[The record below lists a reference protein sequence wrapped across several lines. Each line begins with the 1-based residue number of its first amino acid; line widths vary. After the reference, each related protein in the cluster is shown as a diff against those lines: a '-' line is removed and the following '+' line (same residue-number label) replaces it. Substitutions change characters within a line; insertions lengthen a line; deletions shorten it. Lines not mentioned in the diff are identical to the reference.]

1 MHVYVH
7 DLIVISLEKLSKF
20 IIVVV
25 LYSVHTSQNYIKFS
39 ITQYNLEPSLKSSF
53 FRCKISKTGAISNH

>member
-25 LYSVHTSQNYIKFS
+25 LYSVHTSQNYIKALHN
-39 ITQYNLEPSLKSSF
+39 I
-53 FRCKISKTGAISNH
+53 I